1 MQAIIKTV
9 NAVGLAEIAAFLA
22 ENHELGGEHVT
33 PDMLHAWAADA
44 EFSLAEGNGAVIELT
59 ARDSMRGV
67 TQTFEISVS
76 GLDSQAVEI
85 EE

>member
-22 ENHELGGEHVT
+22 ENHKLGGEHFT
-33 PDMLHAWAADA
+33 PDMVRAWAVDA

>member
-22 ENHELGGEHVT
+22 ENHKLGGEHFT
-33 PDMLHAWAADA
+33 PDMVRAWAVDA
-44 EFSLAEGNGAVIELT
+44 EFSMAEGNGAVIELT

-76 GLDSQAVEI
+76 GLDIQAVEI